1 MLGIVAGVLLKD
13 QEQRQSDFQQMPYHR
28 ILSMLFFELM
38 SPDNI
43 YESMQMQTLTGYS
56 NVLHALRPTKAPS
69 FTYSW
74 LELMA
79 DRMFI
84 GRMLTIPALQ
94 STGPVNTS
102 LLGVHIGFFMF
113 VWLCV

>member
-1 MLGIVAGVLLKD
+1 MTDMEPVFVNLMAL
-13 QEQRQSDFQQMPYHR
+13 P
-28 ILSMLFFELM
+28 LSMLFFELM

-79 DRMFI
+79 DRMA
-84 GRMLTIPALQ
+84 R
-94 STGPVNTS
+94 
-102 LLGVHIGFFMF
+102 GVMSRSVFGTFT
-113 VWLCV
+113 VDC